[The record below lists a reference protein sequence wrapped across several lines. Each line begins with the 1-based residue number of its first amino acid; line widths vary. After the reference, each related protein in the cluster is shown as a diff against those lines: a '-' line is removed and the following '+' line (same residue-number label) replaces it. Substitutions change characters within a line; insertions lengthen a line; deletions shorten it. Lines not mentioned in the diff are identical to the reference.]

1 MMKNL
6 KYVAKVEGIS
16 TDILVEEIN
25 YFINSILPK
34 NEYIIDIKMVKVGE
48 TEYPGDYINFNCKNK
63 DYDMVAY
70 LFIGEK

>member
-1 MMKNL
+1 MKNL
-6 KYVAKVEGIS
+6 KYVAKIEQSI
-16 TDILVEEIN
+16 DILQDGIN
-25 YFINSILPK
+25 DFIVNNLEQ

-48 TEYPGDYINFNCKNK
+48 TEYPGDYSNFNCKNK